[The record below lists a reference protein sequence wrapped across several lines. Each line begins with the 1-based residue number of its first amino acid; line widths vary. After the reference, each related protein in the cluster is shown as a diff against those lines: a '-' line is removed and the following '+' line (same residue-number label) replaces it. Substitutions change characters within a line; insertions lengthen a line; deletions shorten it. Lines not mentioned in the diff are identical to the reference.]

1 MKRLLFLSAATL
13 MLAGL
18 WTEPAQSLDHPYWGP
33 TDAVTDGPSAD
44 HPWGGDKSA
53 GGPVTPQSGETRRVL
68 TATTGFAPVDFVLSM
83 LRYQSAI
90 RMSST
95 RLSRYAQTSQ
105 PSVTTTGTT
114 PTNTD
119 SMSIEN

>member
-18 WTEPAQSLDHPYWGP
+18 WSEPAQSLDHPYWAP
-33 TDAVTDGPSAD
+33 ADAVTDGPSAD
-44 HPWGGDKSA
+44 HPWGGDNSA
-53 GGPVTPQSGETRRVL
+53 GGPVKPQSDETRRLL

-83 LRYQSAI
+83 LRYQSAM

-95 RLSRYAQTSQ
+95 RLSRYAQTSE
-105 PSVTTTGTT
+105 PSVITTGT
-114 PTNTD
+114 PGGNGDNT
-119 SMSIEN
+119 SIEN